1 MFLLVVS
8 SCVFLEWASMFLTNV
23 QRFFNIKRLQ
33 TFHKTRFNPGFE
45 IVLNFGVLKFLA
57 SPKTNTKL
65 MHHILSDN
73 TFSSNSY
80 QLSLDFESISI
91 DIISNVSFSF
101 MESILSFSLICI
113 ATKNGSKHINYMFTI
128 TKQLNNCWKCLPHL
142 YNNVSNISIWIWVSL
157 WAI

>member
-1 MFLLVVS
+1 
-8 SCVFLEWASMFLTNV
+8 
-23 QRFFNIKRLQ
+23 
-33 TFHKTRFNPGFE
+33 
-45 IVLNFGVLKFLA
+45 
-57 SPKTNTKL
+57 

-101 MESILSFSLICI
+101 MESILSFPLICI

-128 TKQLNNCWKCLPHL
+128 TKQLLKMFATF
-142 YNNVSNISIWIWVSL
+142 V
-157 WAI
+157 